1 MDLDRIEFRGERGT
15 KTASPSVERERRTLV
30 ALSSIPPIREKAR
43 FPLSLSPRNTW
54 DRRGGG
60 RDKDTAREENSFYP
74 FSSFEFQSQE
84 KSVKSV

>member
-15 KTASPSVERERRTLV
+15 KTASHSVERERRTLV
-30 ALSSIPPIREKAR
+30 ALSSIPPIRKKAR

-54 DRRGGG
+54 GRRGG

-74 FSSFEFQSQE
+74 FSSCEFQSQE